1 MIEVFCGDIFLV
13 VIIGDVLLMLMDIDS
28 EDIEFELFSMIEK

>member
-1 MIEVFCGDIFLV
+1 MIEVFCSDILLI

-28 EDIEFELFSMIEK
+28 DVIEFDMFNMIEK

>member
-1 MIEVFCGDIFLV
+1 MIEVFCGDILLV

-28 EDIEFELFSMIEK
+28 DVIEFDMFNMIEK

>member
-1 MIEVFCGDIFLV
+1 MIEVFCIDILLI

-28 EDIEFELFSMIEK
+28 DVIEFDMFNMIEK

>member
-1 MIEVFCGDIFLV
+1 MIEVFCSDILLV

>member
-1 MIEVFCGDIFLV
+1 MIEVFCIDILLI

-28 EDIEFELFSMIEK
+28 DVIEFDMIEK

>member
-28 EDIEFELFSMIEK
+28 DVIEFDMFNMIEK